1 MVVDDDPHQV
11 ELVRRVL
18 SEMDLEIVATLER
31 DQAIDAALAFRP
43 QLVLLDL
50 VMPGV
55 SGMELLER
63 ILEINPDC
71 DVILITAHYS
81 TESAVEAIQKGAYDY
96 LTKPIP
102 VARLRE
108 KVGKWLQDAQEK
120 EHTAELEARLVGVSS
135 FEGIVGHSP
144 AIREVFSKIRRIAPH
159 YATVL
164 LTGGTGTG
172 KELVARALHS
182 LSPVAQ
188 APFIVCNCAAIAES
202 LFESELFGHVR
213 GAFTG
218 AIQDKEGFI
227 ERAAGGTIF
236 LDEIGEI
243 PLAAQAKLLRVIQN
257 HEVQRLGARTVK
269 TVDIRMIAASN
280 RNLREAAGRKEFRED
295 LYYRLATVELHMPP
309 LTERKEDLPLLIQ
322 HFLKRFSEQYG
333 KTGLKLT
340 RRAEALLSRYSWPG
354 NVRELENA
362 LSYACMIVER
372 DTIDLLDLPKSLR
385 NQWLP
390 WETAQLQ
397 EDGFLTLE
405 ELDRKYALSVL
416 ERLGG
421 NHTRTADVLGIGRAT
436 LYRMLAERSPTP
448 RAALGKPVPD

>member
-1 MVVDDDPHQV
+1 
-11 ELVRRVL
+11 
-18 SEMDLEIVATLER
+18 
-31 DQAIDAALAFRP
+31 
-43 QLVLLDL
+43 
-50 VMPGV
+50 
-55 SGMELLER
+55 
-63 ILEINPDC
+63 
-71 DVILITAHYS
+71 
-81 TESAVEAIQKGAYDY
+81 
-96 LTKPIP
+96 
-102 VARLRE
+102 
-108 KVGKWLQDAQEK
+108 
-120 EHTAELEARLVGVSS
+120 
-135 FEGIVGHSP
+135 
-144 AIREVFSKIRRIAPH
+144 
-159 YATVL
+159 
-164 LTGGTGTG
+164 
-172 KELVARALHS
+172 
-182 LSPVAQ
+182 VAQ

-362 LSYACMIVER
+362 MSYACMMVER